1 MLVRYSLTHFKK
13 RENGI
18 CDISQIIDDDTIKKI
33 NYLAQLVG
41 APEYQKTPIFKK
53 NDDRYRKRQPVR
65 TTTVED
71 WESMRNFK
79 ATVLTKSVDDIDKQL
94 DEIRMLLNKITK
106 KNYED
111 MHKLMIEQLNKFMES
126 TPSEEDLLK
135 IGTSIFEIGS
145 MNKFWSSLYAQLF
158 KDIIKIFPIMN
169 SIYMKNIE
177 SFMGLFDDIRYVSAE
192 ENYDTFC
199 LINKENEKRRSLSSF
214 FVNLM
219 KCDVLNVDILGN
231 IVLKLINM
239 FNDKMNDVLQKEIIN
254 ELGENICIILQDG
267 LTELEESYKDYN
279 KIGEFITKIS
289 QANHKDYGG
298 LTSKVVFKFL
308 DIVE

>member
-1 MLVRYSLTHFKK
+1 MPVRYSLTHFKK

>member
-111 MHKLMIEQLNKFMES
+111 MHKSMIEQLNKFMES